1 MFTSSGRVSVRR
13 EASDGDDRDKGIAQ
27 AISEERSIARWG
39 FAAERK
45 LTEEVN
51 MANLECCSTH
61 AFLYANF

>member
-27 AISEERSIARWG
+27 AISDERSIARWDL
-39 FAAERK
+39 AAERK

-51 MANLECCSTH
+51 MALR
-61 AFLYANF
+61 